1 MKRTQQNPFYHGEG
15 DVYTHTQMVYR
26 ELIEMPDLISFR
38 ETVCALVRH
47 HMLPIHLMV
56 REDPERKIQEVAALG
71 DLSGTGDSPLFHFL
85 CDKPWGTSRAC
96 TKMYPIA
103 NGQSSRSILLDC
115 DKPACVPIA
124 PGDCRKQNSRY
135 QILILYIDV
144 RVKQNTVRSAGN
156 KTAGVFHQ
164 KGEEHHEKG
173 KSEKP

>member
-96 TKMYPIA
+96 TKMYPMA
-103 NGQSSRSILLDC
+103 NGQSSLQIKNQVGAYYSIYSGHTSPTRNLL
-115 DKPACVPIA
+115 
-124 PGDCRKQNSRY
+124 Y
-135 QILILYIDV
+135 EILVGRFL
-144 RVKQNTVRSAGN
+144 
-156 KTAGVFHQ
+156 
-164 KGEEHHEKG
+164 
-173 KSEKP
+173 